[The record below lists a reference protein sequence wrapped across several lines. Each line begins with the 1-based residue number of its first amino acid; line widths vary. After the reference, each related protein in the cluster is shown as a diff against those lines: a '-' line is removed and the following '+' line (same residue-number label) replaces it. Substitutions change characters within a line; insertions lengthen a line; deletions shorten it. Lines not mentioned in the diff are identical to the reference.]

1 VRPLDP
7 QHILNA
13 LCQHYGVTRE
23 ELAGDLRRPVVVWCR
38 WLAAYI
44 MHEHCRLSYPK
55 IARLVMP
62 GRIGHN
68 TMLMGARKIQ
78 CGIEMAPRAMVVC
91 TGGRR
96 IKPFIATAE
105 LDAVLG
111 LLGRKV
117 AA

>member
-1 VRPLDP
+1 MRPLDP
-7 QHILNA
+7 QHVLDA

-23 ELAGDLRRPVVVWCR
+23 ELAGDRRRPVVVWCR

-44 MHEHCRLSYPK
+44 MHEHCRLSYPQ

-68 TMLMGARKIQ
+68 TMLMGARKISR
-78 CGIEMAPRAMVVC
+78 GIEMAPRATVVC